1 MNTITEPVNFAT
13 YTGNARV
20 AGISFDALI
29 YKFEGQ
35 ADMYDPNDRTTMCQY
50 VGKIGRVVAD
60 SFYHYG
66 GTSDTI
72 EIKFENGYC
81 MIVDTDGLV
90 ATDEDATWAE
100 FLPDYQTKAKSEYR
114 DLTNEEKKFADL
126 AVLSMISGQV
136 KFNAADVL
144 ANAIGLAMRRTNN
157 YSCEWS
163 EPNDD

>member
-1 MNTITEPVNFAT
+1 MHTDTEQVKFSL

-35 ADMYDPNDRTTMCQY
+35 TDMYDPNDRTTMCQY

-72 EIKFENGYC
+72 EIKFENGYS

-90 ATDEDATWAE
+90 ATEEEVTWVE
-100 FLPDYQTKAKSEYR
+100 FLPDYQKKGKSEYR
-114 DLTNEEKKFADL
+114 DITNEEKKFADL
-126 AVLSMISGQV
+126 VVLSMISGQV

-144 ANAIGLAMRRTNN
+144 ANAIGLAMRRTQ
-157 YSCEWS
+157 YYDCEWS
-163 EPNDD
+163 EPKDE